1 MAGRMNDK
9 TETGLLGVVLLRSSP
24 IALDPERKVV
34 HREEPQYPAL
44 AGKMALH
51 GTAKLKIWIS
61 PGAAVLQAGCELP
74 RRSRRAQRFLRRARV
89 RHVRSPDRHG
99 SPWRPGLLRLNLLL
113 LRRLLQTGH
122 PPGCAHGGPLPLR
135 LYPRLPRTGPGRPH
149 APAAEKR
156 GAPPREP
163 DNIRISLVSGV
174 VYWHCGTENGD
185 RFAFDSRNHPNA

>member
-61 PGAAVLQAGCELP
+61 PGAAGAAFGIC
-74 RRSRRAQRFLRRARV
+74 S
-89 RHVRSPDRHG
+89 
-99 SPWRPGLLRLNLLL
+99 
-113 LRRLLQTGH
+113 GH
-122 PPGCAHGGPLPLR
+122 RCWPNPP
-135 LYPRLPRTGPGRPH
+135 
-149 APAAEKR
+149 
-156 GAPPREP
+156 
-163 DNIRISLVSGV
+163 
-174 VYWHCGTENGD
+174 
-185 RFAFDSRNHPNA
+185 

>member
-61 PGAAVLQAGCELP
+61 PGAAVLQAGASFHEDAAG
-74 RRSRRAQRFLRRARV
+74 RNVFFGV
-89 RHVRSPDRHG
+89 REFAMCAALIG
-99 SPWRPGLLRLNLLL
+99 MA
-113 LRRLLQTGH
+113 
-122 PPGCAHGGPLPLR
+122 AHGGLVSFGSTFSCFADYCKPAIR
-135 LYPRLPRTGPGRPH
+135 LAALMGAHSLFVFTHDSLGPGQDGPTH
-149 APAAEKR
+149 QQPKKEAP
-156 GAPPREP
+156 PPREP
-163 DNIRISLVSGV
+163 KRTRQ
-174 VYWHCGTENGD
+174 H
-185 RFAFDSRNHPNA
+185 

>member
-61 PGAAVLQAGCELP
+61 PGAAVLQAGASFHEDPAGRNVFFGVREFAMCAALIGMQPMAAWSPSAQPSPASPTTANRPSAWLRSWGPTPSSSLP
-74 RRSRRAQRFLRRARV
+74 TTPSDRAR
-89 RHVRSPDRHG
+89 
-99 SPWRPGLLRLNLLL
+99 
-113 LRRLLQTGH
+113 T
-122 PPGCAHGGPLPLR
+122 A
-135 LYPRLPRTGPGRPH
+135 PRTSSRKKRRP
-149 APAAEKR
+149 PKR
-156 GAPPREP
+156 TRQ
-163 DNIRISLVSGV
+163 
-174 VYWHCGTENGD
+174 H
-185 RFAFDSRNHPNA
+185 